1 MNHQLEAT
9 SRVIKREASKKIPSE
24 YIFFGGCF
32 LAYCAFASVFL
43 HSMTANDDLP
53 SEGKSYCRK
62 CVDMGIAHWDLTKSR
77 TTEFRFNEQ
86 SKDEETTEPTSG
98 NH

>member
-1 MNHQLEAT
+1 MNHELKSDSGET
-9 SRVIKREASKKIPSE
+9 KRKASEKSPTA
-24 YIFFGGCF
+24 YIFFLGCF
-32 LAYCAFASVFL
+32 ITYFLFSLVFIRW
-43 HSMTANDDLP
+43 MTSGDDLP

-77 TTEFRFNEQ
+77 TTEFQFNEP